1 MRCPVCRHETTR
13 KGNPFRPFCS
23 ERCKLIDLGN
33 WLSERYR
40 IAAAIDTAE
49 QATGTSDAQEVA
61 KENRG

>member
-1 MRCPVCRHETTR
+1 MRCPVCKRESTR

-40 IAAAIDTAE
+40 IAVAE
-49 QATGTSDAQEVA
+49 MPEPHGENPQAGQVA
-61 KENRG
+61 EEERG